1 MTGKSIKLIA
11 SKLRNTRRAQG
22 MTQEDVATKAGLS
35 TNYYARIERAEVSPS
50 VETLE
55 KLVKALKIKS
65 SEILPF

>member
-1 MTGKSIKLIA
+1 MTSQTIKAIA
-11 SKLRNTRRAQG
+11 TKLRSARQERG
-22 MTQEDVATKAGLS
+22 MTQEDVAAKAKLS

>member
-1 MTGKSIKLIA
+1 MTSQTIKSIA
-11 SKLRNTRRAQG
+11 VKLRSARKERA
-22 MTQEDVATKAGLS
+22 MTQDDVAAKAGLS

>member
-1 MTGKSIKLIA
+1 MTNKSLQTVA
-11 SKLRNTRRAQG
+11 AKLRKTRQNRG
-22 MTQEDVATKAGLS
+22 MTQEDVASRAGLS

-50 VETLE
+50 IETLE

>member
-1 MTGKSIKLIA
+1 MTSQTIKAIA
-11 SKLRNTRRAQG
+11 TKLRSARQERG
-22 MTQEDVATKAGLS
+22 MTQEDVAEKAGLS

-55 KLVKALKIKS
+55 KVVKALKIKS

>member
-1 MTGKSIKLIA
+1 MTSQTIKSIA
-11 SKLRNTRRAQG
+11 GKLRSARKERG
-22 MTQEDVATKAGLS
+22 MTQDDVADKAGLS